1 MHLHQTDVL
10 EHMDERMIWDLPK
23 IQEVHKLKAGTGEKK
38 KSYAI
43 LAASAGIFLIALS
56 LSGFFLVQIIGRM
69 NLSANQNLLIS
80 SRVIRGG
87 LNNEIVLDRKL
98 LGTLA
103 ELLALEQEDAIGE
116 TLEKYADSTDFFRF
130 SFVDVEGNGI
140 DSQGNTIHASDLEFS
155 FDDTAGSQGL
165 GGISAPYHGSSGWLQ
180 VTFQHPVMRNGKQIG
195 DVYAD
200 RIINDYNLPN
210 LFSFHNGEGS
220 AYVVDS
226 QGNFIIKSRGTSSE
240 SNIYSYLENQGNSK
254 VIQDTL
260 RQVIGEHKSGTLAV
274 MNGNQKSLLGFLPAD
289 APEGCYLLTVVPR
302 TVLQQ
307 EAAPIITMLC
317 CMFCLLLLSGIAI
330 AALLAGRQSMKA
342 DVLRK
347 EYREKLFENLSSNID
362 FAFLLYTPAAG
373 KVELVSENLPGL
385 LGITAQEV
393 REKPE
398 LVFDAGGM
406 AKEDTARNG
415 FLKGMLKEQIT
426 RESLVGAGPNQVRRW
441 IEIHLIPA
449 DYGQYLAVFHE
460 TTGEHDIREQL
471 ADALTQAQNSNRART
486 AFFSSMSHE
495 IRTPMNGIMGMT
507 NIALKNLDDREKTE
521 SCLNK
526 IMAASE
532 HLLGLINEVL
542 DMSRIESGKLSL
554 KEENV
559 NLPSLIA
566 NLVSFIKPDMDKKNQ
581 VLYMKSPVLEHD
593 TVLSDTLHLQKIL
606 LNLLSNAVKYTQEGG
621 EIRLMITENPMDADT
636 IGMRFVV
643 ADNGIGMSPEFLECI
658 FKPFERA
665 EDSRMSQV
673 TGTGLGLAITKSIVD
688 MMGGSIRVESRK
700 NKGSRFTVDIP
711 LKLPVQPEQPEQEIP
726 DLTQYSA
733 LVVDD
738 DQDACE
744 GICLILQEIGIRARW
759 VLNGPEAVK
768 QAWDAHVMKKDY
780 GMLIVDMKMPGM
792 DGLET
797 ARQIRK
803 RLGSKTPILLLSAYD
818 WECVKDEAVLIGING
833 FLTKPIFKNE
843 LLGQLAYFFQG
854 RKNKTEE
861 SAPEDWENL
870 NGVSILAAEDNELN
884 REIIVELLESHGA
897 VVDTA
902 GNGKEALDAYLNSSP
917 GYYRLILMDVHMP
930 EMNGLEAT
938 KAIRDSGRPDAAT
951 VPVIAMTADVFKEDI
966 RRCREAGM
974 DAHIGKPVELD
985 KLFSTLQRFLNKQQ
999 EPEEI

>member
-1 MHLHQTDVL
+1 M
-10 EHMDERMIWDLPK
+10 
-23 IQEVHKLKAGTGEKK
+23 KAGTGEKK

-165 GGISAPYHGSSGWLQ
+165 GGISTPYHGSSGWLQ

-486 AFFSSMSHE
+486 EFFSSMSHE

-902 GNGKEALDAYLNSSP
+902 CNGKEALDAYLNSSP

>member
-1 MHLHQTDVL
+1 
-10 EHMDERMIWDLPK
+10 MDERMIWDLPK

-165 GGISAPYHGSSGWLQ
+165 GGISTPYHGSSGWLQ

-486 AFFSSMSHE
+486 EFFSSMSHE

-854 RKNKTEE
+854 RKNKTKE

-902 GNGKEALDAYLNSSP
+902 CNGKEALDAYLNSSP

>member
-1 MHLHQTDVL
+1 
-10 EHMDERMIWDLPK
+10 
-23 IQEVHKLKAGTGEKK
+23 
-38 KSYAI
+38 
-43 LAASAGIFLIALS
+43 
-56 LSGFFLVQIIGRM
+56 
-69 NLSANQNLLIS
+69 
-80 SRVIRGG
+80 
-87 LNNEIVLDRKL
+87 
-98 LGTLA
+98 
-103 ELLALEQEDAIGE
+103 
-116 TLEKYADSTDFFRF
+116 
-130 SFVDVEGNGI
+130 
-140 DSQGNTIHASDLEFS
+140 
-155 FDDTAGSQGL
+155 
-165 GGISAPYHGSSGWLQ
+165 
-180 VTFQHPVMRNGKQIG
+180 
-195 DVYAD
+195 
-200 RIINDYNLPN
+200 
-210 LFSFHNGEGS
+210 
-220 AYVVDS
+220 
-226 QGNFIIKSRGTSSE
+226 
-240 SNIYSYLENQGNSK
+240 
-254 VIQDTL
+254 
-260 RQVIGEHKSGTLAV
+260 
-274 MNGNQKSLLGFLPAD
+274 
-289 APEGCYLLTVVPR
+289 
-302 TVLQQ
+302 
-307 EAAPIITMLC
+307 
-317 CMFCLLLLSGIAI
+317 
-330 AALLAGRQSMKA
+330 MKA
-342 DVLRK
+342 DVLQK

-362 FAFLLYTPAAG
+362 FAFLLYTPAIG

-621 EIRLMITENPMDADT
+621 EIRLMITENPIDADT

-902 GNGKEALDAYLNSSP
+902 CNGKEALDAYLNSSP

>member
-1 MHLHQTDVL
+1 M
-10 EHMDERMIWDLPK
+10 
-23 IQEVHKLKAGTGEKK
+23 KAGTGEKK

-165 GGISAPYHGSSGWLQ
+165 GGISTPYHGSSGWLQ

-486 AFFSSMSHE
+486 EFFSSMSHE

-854 RKNKTEE
+854 SKSKTEE

-902 GNGKEALDAYLNSSP
+902 CNGKEALDAYLNSSP

-985 KLFSTLQRFLNKQQ
+985 KLFSTLQRLLNNQQ

>member
-1 MHLHQTDVL
+1 M
-10 EHMDERMIWDLPK
+10 K
-23 IQEVHKLKAGTGEKK
+23 
-38 KSYAI
+38 
-43 LAASAGIFLIALS
+43 LIAGKCTRTS
-56 LSGFFLVQIIGRM
+56 PFSTFTAVSFMQSFEM
-69 NLSANQNLLIS
+69 C
-80 SRVIRGG
+80 IR
-87 LNNEIVLDRKL
+87 
-98 LGTLA
+98 
-103 ELLALEQEDAIGE
+103 
-116 TLEKYADSTDFFRF
+116 DS
-130 SFVDVEGNGI
+130 
-140 DSQGNTIHASDLEFS
+140 
-155 FDDTAGSQGL
+155 
-165 GGISAPYHGSSGWLQ
+165 
-180 VTFQHPVMRNGKQIG
+180 
-195 DVYAD
+195 
-200 RIINDYNLPN
+200 
-210 LFSFHNGEGS
+210 
-220 AYVVDS
+220 
-226 QGNFIIKSRGTSSE
+226 
-240 SNIYSYLENQGNSK
+240 
-254 VIQDTL
+254 
-260 RQVIGEHKSGTLAV
+260 
-274 MNGNQKSLLGFLPAD
+274 
-289 APEGCYLLTVVPR
+289 
-302 TVLQQ
+302 
-307 EAAPIITMLC
+307 
-317 CMFCLLLLSGIAI
+317 
-330 AALLAGRQSMKA
+330 
-342 DVLRK
+342 
-347 EYREKLFENLSSNID
+347 
-362 FAFLLYTPAAG
+362 
-373 KVELVSENLPGL
+373 
-385 LGITAQEV
+385 
-393 REKPE
+393 
-398 LVFDAGGM
+398 
-406 AKEDTARNG
+406 
-415 FLKGMLKEQIT
+415 LKGMLKEQIT

-486 AFFSSMSHE
+486 EFFSSMSHE

-566 NLVSFIKPDMDKKNQ
+566 NLVSFIKPEMDKKNQ

-902 GNGKEALDAYLNSSP
+902 CNGKEALDAYLNSSP

>member
-1 MHLHQTDVL
+1 
-10 EHMDERMIWDLPK
+10 
-23 IQEVHKLKAGTGEKK
+23 
-38 KSYAI
+38 
-43 LAASAGIFLIALS
+43 
-56 LSGFFLVQIIGRM
+56 
-69 NLSANQNLLIS
+69 
-80 SRVIRGG
+80 
-87 LNNEIVLDRKL
+87 
-98 LGTLA
+98 
-103 ELLALEQEDAIGE
+103 
-116 TLEKYADSTDFFRF
+116 
-130 SFVDVEGNGI
+130 
-140 DSQGNTIHASDLEFS
+140 
-155 FDDTAGSQGL
+155 
-165 GGISAPYHGSSGWLQ
+165 
-180 VTFQHPVMRNGKQIG
+180 
-195 DVYAD
+195 
-200 RIINDYNLPN
+200 
-210 LFSFHNGEGS
+210 
-220 AYVVDS
+220 
-226 QGNFIIKSRGTSSE
+226 
-240 SNIYSYLENQGNSK
+240 
-254 VIQDTL
+254 
-260 RQVIGEHKSGTLAV
+260 
-274 MNGNQKSLLGFLPAD
+274 
-289 APEGCYLLTVVPR
+289 
-302 TVLQQ
+302 
-307 EAAPIITMLC
+307 
-317 CMFCLLLLSGIAI
+317 
-330 AALLAGRQSMKA
+330 MKA
-342 DVLRK
+342 DVLQK

-362 FAFLLYTPAAG
+362 FAFLLYTPAIG

-621 EIRLMITENPMDADT
+621 EIRLMITETLMDADT

-643 ADNGIGMSPEFLECI
+643 SDNGIGMSPEFLECI

-759 VLNGPEAVK
+759 VLNGPDAVK

-797 ARQIRK
+797 ARQIRE

-818 WECVKDEAVLIGING
+818 WESVKDEAVRIGING

-854 RKNKTEE
+854 SKSKTEE

-870 NGVSILAAEDNELN
+870 NGVRILAAEDNELN

-902 GNGKEALDAYLNSSP
+902 CNGKEALDAYLNSSP

-985 KLFSTLQRFLNKQQ
+985 KLFSTLQRFLNNQQ

>member
-1 MHLHQTDVL
+1 M
-10 EHMDERMIWDLPK
+10 
-23 IQEVHKLKAGTGEKK
+23 KAGTGEKK

-165 GGISAPYHGSSGWLQ
+165 GGISTPYHGSSGWLQ

-342 DVLRK
+342 DVLQK

-486 AFFSSMSHE
+486 EFFSSMSHE

-902 GNGKEALDAYLNSSP
+902 CNGKEALDAYLNSSP

>member
-1 MHLHQTDVL
+1 
-10 EHMDERMIWDLPK
+10 
-23 IQEVHKLKAGTGEKK
+23 
-38 KSYAI
+38 
-43 LAASAGIFLIALS
+43 
-56 LSGFFLVQIIGRM
+56 
-69 NLSANQNLLIS
+69 
-80 SRVIRGG
+80 
-87 LNNEIVLDRKL
+87 
-98 LGTLA
+98 
-103 ELLALEQEDAIGE
+103 
-116 TLEKYADSTDFFRF
+116 
-130 SFVDVEGNGI
+130 
-140 DSQGNTIHASDLEFS
+140 
-155 FDDTAGSQGL
+155 
-165 GGISAPYHGSSGWLQ
+165 
-180 VTFQHPVMRNGKQIG
+180 
-195 DVYAD
+195 
-200 RIINDYNLPN
+200 
-210 LFSFHNGEGS
+210 
-220 AYVVDS
+220 
-226 QGNFIIKSRGTSSE
+226 
-240 SNIYSYLENQGNSK
+240 
-254 VIQDTL
+254 
-260 RQVIGEHKSGTLAV
+260 
-274 MNGNQKSLLGFLPAD
+274 
-289 APEGCYLLTVVPR
+289 
-302 TVLQQ
+302 
-307 EAAPIITMLC
+307 
-317 CMFCLLLLSGIAI
+317 
-330 AALLAGRQSMKA
+330 MKA

-362 FAFLLYTPAAG
+362 FAFLLYTPAIG

-486 AFFSSMSHE
+486 EFFSSMSHE

-566 NLVSFIKPDMDKKNQ
+566 NLVSFIKPEMDKKNQ

-621 EIRLMITENPMDADT
+621 EIRLMITETLMDADT

-643 ADNGIGMSPEFLECI
+643 SDNGIGMSPEFLECI

-759 VLNGPEAVK
+759 VLNGPDAVK
-768 QAWDAHVMKKDY
+768 QAWDAHLMKKDY

-792 DGLET
+792 NGLET
-797 ARQIRK
+797 ARQIRE

-818 WECVKDEAVLIGING
+818 WESVKDEAVRIGING

-854 RKNKTEE
+854 SKSKTEE

-870 NGVSILAAEDNELN
+870 NGVRILAAEDNELN

-902 GNGKEALDAYLNSSP
+902 CNGKEALDAYLNSSP

>member
-1 MHLHQTDVL
+1 
-10 EHMDERMIWDLPK
+10 MDERMIWDLPK

-165 GGISAPYHGSSGWLQ
+165 GGISTPYHGSSGWLQ

-486 AFFSSMSHE
+486 EFFSSMSHE

-902 GNGKEALDAYLNSSP
+902 CNGKEALDAYLNSSP

>member
-1 MHLHQTDVL
+1 
-10 EHMDERMIWDLPK
+10 
-23 IQEVHKLKAGTGEKK
+23 
-38 KSYAI
+38 
-43 LAASAGIFLIALS
+43 
-56 LSGFFLVQIIGRM
+56 
-69 NLSANQNLLIS
+69 
-80 SRVIRGG
+80 
-87 LNNEIVLDRKL
+87 
-98 LGTLA
+98 
-103 ELLALEQEDAIGE
+103 
-116 TLEKYADSTDFFRF
+116 
-130 SFVDVEGNGI
+130 
-140 DSQGNTIHASDLEFS
+140 
-155 FDDTAGSQGL
+155 
-165 GGISAPYHGSSGWLQ
+165 
-180 VTFQHPVMRNGKQIG
+180 
-195 DVYAD
+195 
-200 RIINDYNLPN
+200 
-210 LFSFHNGEGS
+210 
-220 AYVVDS
+220 
-226 QGNFIIKSRGTSSE
+226 
-240 SNIYSYLENQGNSK
+240 
-254 VIQDTL
+254 
-260 RQVIGEHKSGTLAV
+260 
-274 MNGNQKSLLGFLPAD
+274 
-289 APEGCYLLTVVPR
+289 
-302 TVLQQ
+302 
-307 EAAPIITMLC
+307 
-317 CMFCLLLLSGIAI
+317 
-330 AALLAGRQSMKA
+330 MKA
-342 DVLRK
+342 DVLQK

-362 FAFLLYTPAAG
+362 FAFLLYTPAIG

-621 EIRLMITENPMDADT
+621 EIRLMITETLMDADT

-711 LKLPVQPEQPEQEIP
+711 LKLPEQPEQPEQEIP

-759 VLNGPEAVK
+759 VLNGPDAVK

-797 ARQIRK
+797 ARQIRE

-818 WECVKDEAVLIGING
+818 WESVKDEAVRIGING

-902 GNGKEALDAYLNSSP
+902 CNGKEALDAYLNSSP

>member
-1 MHLHQTDVL
+1 M
-10 EHMDERMIWDLPK
+10 
-23 IQEVHKLKAGTGEKK
+23 KAGTGEKK

-165 GGISAPYHGSSGWLQ
+165 GGISTPYHGSSGWLQ

-373 KVELVSENLPGL
+373 NVELVSENLPGL

-711 LKLPVQPEQPEQEIP
+711 LKLPVQPEQEIP

-902 GNGKEALDAYLNSSP
+902 CNGKEALDAYLNSSP

>member
-1 MHLHQTDVL
+1 
-10 EHMDERMIWDLPK
+10 
-23 IQEVHKLKAGTGEKK
+23 
-38 KSYAI
+38 
-43 LAASAGIFLIALS
+43 
-56 LSGFFLVQIIGRM
+56 
-69 NLSANQNLLIS
+69 
-80 SRVIRGG
+80 
-87 LNNEIVLDRKL
+87 
-98 LGTLA
+98 
-103 ELLALEQEDAIGE
+103 
-116 TLEKYADSTDFFRF
+116 
-130 SFVDVEGNGI
+130 
-140 DSQGNTIHASDLEFS
+140 
-155 FDDTAGSQGL
+155 
-165 GGISAPYHGSSGWLQ
+165 
-180 VTFQHPVMRNGKQIG
+180 
-195 DVYAD
+195 
-200 RIINDYNLPN
+200 
-210 LFSFHNGEGS
+210 
-220 AYVVDS
+220 
-226 QGNFIIKSRGTSSE
+226 
-240 SNIYSYLENQGNSK
+240 
-254 VIQDTL
+254 
-260 RQVIGEHKSGTLAV
+260 
-274 MNGNQKSLLGFLPAD
+274 
-289 APEGCYLLTVVPR
+289 
-302 TVLQQ
+302 
-307 EAAPIITMLC
+307 
-317 CMFCLLLLSGIAI
+317 
-330 AALLAGRQSMKA
+330 MKA
-342 DVLRK
+342 DVLQK

-362 FAFLLYTPAAG
+362 FAFLLYTPAIG

-621 EIRLMITENPMDADT
+621 EIRLMITETLMDADT

-643 ADNGIGMSPEFLECI
+643 SDNGIGMSPEFLECI

-711 LKLPVQPEQPEQEIP
+711 LKLPEQPEQPEQEIP

-759 VLNGPEAVK
+759 VLNGPDAVK

-854 RKNKTEE
+854 SKSKTEE

-870 NGVSILAAEDNELN
+870 NGVRILAAEDNELN

-902 GNGKEALDAYLNSSP
+902 CNGKEALDAYLNSSP

-930 EMNGLEAT
+930 ELNGLEAT

>member
-1 MHLHQTDVL
+1 M
-10 EHMDERMIWDLPK
+10 
-23 IQEVHKLKAGTGEKK
+23 KAGTGEKK

-373 KVELVSENLPGL
+373 NVELVSENLPGL

-621 EIRLMITENPMDADT
+621 EIRLMITETLMDADT

-643 ADNGIGMSPEFLECI
+643 SDNGIGMSPEFLECI

-711 LKLPVQPEQPEQEIP
+711 LKLPVQPEQEIP

-902 GNGKEALDAYLNSSP
+902 CNGKEALDAYLNSSP

>member
-1 MHLHQTDVL
+1 M
-10 EHMDERMIWDLPK
+10 
-23 IQEVHKLKAGTGEKK
+23 KAGTGEKK

-165 GGISAPYHGSSGWLQ
+165 GGISTPYHGSSGWLQ

-621 EIRLMITENPMDADT
+621 EIRLMITENPIDADT

-902 GNGKEALDAYLNSSP
+902 CNGKEALDAYLNSSP

>member
-1 MHLHQTDVL
+1 M
-10 EHMDERMIWDLPK
+10 
-23 IQEVHKLKAGTGEKK
+23 KAGTGEKK

-165 GGISAPYHGSSGWLQ
+165 GGISTPYHGSSGWLQ

-200 RIINDYNLPN
+200 RIINDYILPN

-486 AFFSSMSHE
+486 EFFSSMSHE

-854 RKNKTEE
+854 RKNKTKE

-902 GNGKEALDAYLNSSP
+902 CNGKEALDAYLNSSP

>member
-1 MHLHQTDVL
+1 
-10 EHMDERMIWDLPK
+10 MDERMIWDLPK

-342 DVLRK
+342 DVLQK

-486 AFFSSMSHE
+486 EFFSSMSHE

-759 VLNGPEAVK
+759 VLNGPDAVK

-818 WECVKDEAVLIGING
+818 WECVKDEAILIGING

-902 GNGKEALDAYLNSSP
+902 CNGKEALDAYLNSSP

>member
-1 MHLHQTDVL
+1 M
-10 EHMDERMIWDLPK
+10 
-23 IQEVHKLKAGTGEKK
+23 KAGTGEKK

-165 GGISAPYHGSSGWLQ
+165 GGISTPYHGSSGWLQ

-486 AFFSSMSHE
+486 EFFSSMSHE

-759 VLNGPEAVK
+759 VLNGPDAVK

-902 GNGKEALDAYLNSSP
+902 CNGKEALDAYLNSSP

>member
-1 MHLHQTDVL
+1 M
-10 EHMDERMIWDLPK
+10 
-23 IQEVHKLKAGTGEKK
+23 KAGTGEKK

-165 GGISAPYHGSSGWLQ
+165 GGISTPYHGSSGWLQ

-254 VIQDTL
+254 VIQDIL

-486 AFFSSMSHE
+486 EFFSSMSHE

-566 NLVSFIKPDMDKKNQ
+566 NLVSFIKPEMDKKNQ

-902 GNGKEALDAYLNSSP
+902 CNGKEALDAYLNSSP

>member
-1 MHLHQTDVL
+1 M
-10 EHMDERMIWDLPK
+10 
-23 IQEVHKLKAGTGEKK
+23 KAGTGEKK

-155 FDDTAGSQGL
+155 FDDTAGSLGL
-165 GGISAPYHGSSGWLQ
+165 GGISTPYHGSSGWLQ

-486 AFFSSMSHE
+486 EFFSSMSHE

-854 RKNKTEE
+854 RKNKTKE

-902 GNGKEALDAYLNSSP
+902 CNGKEALDAYLNSSP

>member
-1 MHLHQTDVL
+1 M
-10 EHMDERMIWDLPK
+10 
-23 IQEVHKLKAGTGEKK
+23 KAGTGEKK

-240 SNIYSYLENQGNSK
+240 SNIYSYLEKQGNGRG
-254 VIQDTL
+254 IQDTL
-260 RQVIGEHKSGTLAV
+260 RQVIGGHKSGTMAV
-274 MNGNQKSLLGFLPAD
+274 MNGNQKSLLGFLPVE

-317 CMFCLLLLSGIAI
+317 CMFCLLLLSGISI

-342 DVLRK
+342 DVLQK

-362 FAFLLYTPAAG
+362 FAFLLYTPAIG

-643 ADNGIGMSPEFLECI
+643 SDNGIGMSPEFLECI

-759 VLNGPEAVK
+759 VLNGPDAVK

-797 ARQIRK
+797 ARQIRE
-803 RLGSKTPILLLSAYD
+803 RLSSKTPILLLSAYD
-818 WECVKDEAVLIGING
+818 WESVKDEAVRIGING

-854 RKNKTEE
+854 SKSKTEE

-870 NGVSILAAEDNELN
+870 NGVRILAAEDNELN

-902 GNGKEALDAYLNSSP
+902 CNGKEALDAYLNSSP

-985 KLFSTLQRFLNKQQ
+985 KLFSTLQRFLNNQQ

>member
-1 MHLHQTDVL
+1 M
-10 EHMDERMIWDLPK
+10 
-23 IQEVHKLKAGTGEKK
+23 KAGTGEKK

-165 GGISAPYHGSSGWLQ
+165 GGISTPYHGSSGWLQ

-486 AFFSSMSHE
+486 EFFSSMSHE

-566 NLVSFIKPDMDKKNQ
+566 NLVSFIKPEMDKKNQ

-902 GNGKEALDAYLNSSP
+902 CNGKEALDAYLNSSP

>member
-1 MHLHQTDVL
+1 
-10 EHMDERMIWDLPK
+10 
-23 IQEVHKLKAGTGEKK
+23 LKAGTGEKK

-165 GGISAPYHGSSGWLQ
+165 GGISTPYHGSSGWLQ

-486 AFFSSMSHE
+486 EFFSSMSHE

-854 RKNKTEE
+854 RKNKTKE

-902 GNGKEALDAYLNSSP
+902 CNGKEALDAYLNSSP

>member
-1 MHLHQTDVL
+1 M
-10 EHMDERMIWDLPK
+10 
-23 IQEVHKLKAGTGEKK
+23 KAGTGEKK

-165 GGISAPYHGSSGWLQ
+165 GGISTPYHGSSGWLQ

-289 APEGCYLLTVVPR
+289 APEGCYLLTVAPR

-486 AFFSSMSHE
+486 EFFSSMSHE

-566 NLVSFIKPDMDKKNQ
+566 NLVSFIKPEMDKKNQ

-902 GNGKEALDAYLNSSP
+902 CNGKEALDAYLNSSP

>member
-1 MHLHQTDVL
+1 
-10 EHMDERMIWDLPK
+10 
-23 IQEVHKLKAGTGEKK
+23 
-38 KSYAI
+38 
-43 LAASAGIFLIALS
+43 
-56 LSGFFLVQIIGRM
+56 
-69 NLSANQNLLIS
+69 
-80 SRVIRGG
+80 
-87 LNNEIVLDRKL
+87 
-98 LGTLA
+98 
-103 ELLALEQEDAIGE
+103 
-116 TLEKYADSTDFFRF
+116 
-130 SFVDVEGNGI
+130 
-140 DSQGNTIHASDLEFS
+140 
-155 FDDTAGSQGL
+155 
-165 GGISAPYHGSSGWLQ
+165 
-180 VTFQHPVMRNGKQIG
+180 
-195 DVYAD
+195 
-200 RIINDYNLPN
+200 
-210 LFSFHNGEGS
+210 
-220 AYVVDS
+220 
-226 QGNFIIKSRGTSSE
+226 
-240 SNIYSYLENQGNSK
+240 
-254 VIQDTL
+254 
-260 RQVIGEHKSGTLAV
+260 
-274 MNGNQKSLLGFLPAD
+274 
-289 APEGCYLLTVVPR
+289 
-302 TVLQQ
+302 
-307 EAAPIITMLC
+307 
-317 CMFCLLLLSGIAI
+317 
-330 AALLAGRQSMKA
+330 
-342 DVLRK
+342 
-347 EYREKLFENLSSNID
+347 
-362 FAFLLYTPAAG
+362 
-373 KVELVSENLPGL
+373 
-385 LGITAQEV
+385 
-393 REKPE
+393 
-398 LVFDAGGM
+398 
-406 AKEDTARNG
+406 
-415 FLKGMLKEQIT
+415 
-426 RESLVGAGPNQVRRW
+426 
-441 IEIHLIPA
+441 
-449 DYGQYLAVFHE
+449 
-460 TTGEHDIREQL
+460 
-471 ADALTQAQNSNRART
+471 
-486 AFFSSMSHE
+486 
-495 IRTPMNGIMGMT
+495 
-507 NIALKNLDDREKTE
+507 
-521 SCLNK
+521 
-526 IMAASE
+526 MAASE

-542 DMSRIESGKLSL
+542 DMFRIESGKLSL

-621 EIRLMITENPMDADT
+621 EIRLMITETLMDADT

-643 ADNGIGMSPEFLECI
+643 SDNGIGMSPEFLECI

-711 LKLPVQPEQPEQEIP
+711 LKLPEQPEQPEQEIP

-759 VLNGPEAVK
+759 VLNGPDAVK

-797 ARQIRK
+797 ARQIRE

-818 WECVKDEAVLIGING
+818 WESVKDEAVRIGING

-854 RKNKTEE
+854 SKSKTEE

-870 NGVSILAAEDNELN
+870 NGVRILAAEDNELN

-902 GNGKEALDAYLNSSP
+902 CNGKEALDAYLNSSP

-930 EMNGLEAT
+930 ELNGLEAT

-985 KLFSTLQRFLNKQQ
+985 KLFSTLQRFLNNQQ

>member
-1 MHLHQTDVL
+1 M
-10 EHMDERMIWDLPK
+10 
-23 IQEVHKLKAGTGEKK
+23 KAGTGEKK

-165 GGISAPYHGSSGWLQ
+165 GGISTPYHGSSGWLQ

-373 KVELVSENLPGL
+373 NVELVSENLPGL

-711 LKLPVQPEQPEQEIP
+711 LKLPVQPEQEIP

-861 SAPEDWENL
+861 SAPEDWETL

-902 GNGKEALDAYLNSSP
+902 CNGKEALDAYLNSSP

>member
-1 MHLHQTDVL
+1 M
-10 EHMDERMIWDLPK
+10 
-23 IQEVHKLKAGTGEKK
+23 KAGTGEKK

-165 GGISAPYHGSSGWLQ
+165 GGISTPYHGSSGWLQ

-449 DYGQYLAVFHE
+449 DYGQYLAVFDE

-486 AFFSSMSHE
+486 EFFSSMSHE

-566 NLVSFIKPDMDKKNQ
+566 NLVSFIKPEMDKKNQ

-902 GNGKEALDAYLNSSP
+902 CNGKEALDAYLNSSP

>member
-1 MHLHQTDVL
+1 M
-10 EHMDERMIWDLPK
+10 
-23 IQEVHKLKAGTGEKK
+23 KAGTGEKK

-165 GGISAPYHGSSGWLQ
+165 GGISTPYHGSSGWLQ

-486 AFFSSMSHE
+486 EFFSSMSHE

-566 NLVSFIKPDMDKKNQ
+566 NLVSFIKPEMDKKNQ

-843 LLGQLAYFFQG
+843 LLGQLAYFVQG

-902 GNGKEALDAYLNSSP
+902 CNGKEALDAYLNSSP

>member
-1 MHLHQTDVL
+1 M
-10 EHMDERMIWDLPK
+10 
-23 IQEVHKLKAGTGEKK
+23 KAGTGEKK

-486 AFFSSMSHE
+486 EFFSSMSHE

-854 RKNKTEE
+854 RKNKTKE

-902 GNGKEALDAYLNSSP
+902 CNGKEALDAYLNSSP

>member
-1 MHLHQTDVL
+1 M
-10 EHMDERMIWDLPK
+10 
-23 IQEVHKLKAGTGEKK
+23 KAGTGEKK

-342 DVLRK
+342 DVLQK

-486 AFFSSMSHE
+486 EFFSSMSHE

-759 VLNGPEAVK
+759 VLNGPDAVK

-902 GNGKEALDAYLNSSP
+902 CNGKEALDAYLNSSP

>member
-1 MHLHQTDVL
+1 
-10 EHMDERMIWDLPK
+10 MDERMIWDLPK

-165 GGISAPYHGSSGWLQ
+165 GGISTPYHGSSGWLQ

-486 AFFSSMSHE
+486 EFFSSMSHE

-566 NLVSFIKPDMDKKNQ
+566 NLVSFIKPEMDKKNQ

-902 GNGKEALDAYLNSSP
+902 CNGKEALDAYLNSSP

>member
-1 MHLHQTDVL
+1 M
-10 EHMDERMIWDLPK
+10 
-23 IQEVHKLKAGTGEKK
+23 
-38 KSYAI
+38 
-43 LAASAGIFLIALS
+43 
-56 LSGFFLVQIIGRM
+56 
-69 NLSANQNLLIS
+69 
-80 SRVIRGG
+80 
-87 LNNEIVLDRKL
+87 
-98 LGTLA
+98 
-103 ELLALEQEDAIGE
+103 
-116 TLEKYADSTDFFRF
+116 
-130 SFVDVEGNGI
+130 
-140 DSQGNTIHASDLEFS
+140 
-155 FDDTAGSQGL
+155 
-165 GGISAPYHGSSGWLQ
+165 
-180 VTFQHPVMRNGKQIG
+180 
-195 DVYAD
+195 
-200 RIINDYNLPN
+200 
-210 LFSFHNGEGS
+210 
-220 AYVVDS
+220 
-226 QGNFIIKSRGTSSE
+226 
-240 SNIYSYLENQGNSK
+240 
-254 VIQDTL
+254 
-260 RQVIGEHKSGTLAV
+260 
-274 MNGNQKSLLGFLPAD
+274 
-289 APEGCYLLTVVPR
+289 
-302 TVLQQ
+302 
-307 EAAPIITMLC
+307 
-317 CMFCLLLLSGIAI
+317 
-330 AALLAGRQSMKA
+330 
-342 DVLRK
+342 
-347 EYREKLFENLSSNID
+347 
-362 FAFLLYTPAAG
+362 
-373 KVELVSENLPGL
+373 
-385 LGITAQEV
+385 

-621 EIRLMITENPMDADT
+621 EIRLMITETLMDADT

-643 ADNGIGMSPEFLECI
+643 SDNGIGMSPEFLECI

-711 LKLPVQPEQPEQEIP
+711 LKLPEQPEQPEQEIP

-759 VLNGPEAVK
+759 VLNGPDAVK

-797 ARQIRK
+797 ARQIRE

-818 WECVKDEAVLIGING
+818 WESVKDEAVRIGING

-854 RKNKTEE
+854 SKSKTEE

-870 NGVSILAAEDNELN
+870 NGVRILAAEDNELN

-902 GNGKEALDAYLNSSP
+902 CNGKEALDAYLNSSP

-930 EMNGLEAT
+930 ELNGLEAT

-985 KLFSTLQRFLNKQQ
+985 KLFSTLQRLLNNQQ

>member
-1 MHLHQTDVL
+1 M
-10 EHMDERMIWDLPK
+10 
-23 IQEVHKLKAGTGEKK
+23 KAGTGEKK

-165 GGISAPYHGSSGWLQ
+165 GGISTPYHGSSGWLL
-180 VTFQHPVMRNGKQIG
+180 VTFQHPVIRNGKQIG

-486 AFFSSMSHE
+486 EFFSSMSHE

-566 NLVSFIKPDMDKKNQ
+566 NLVSFIKPEMDKKNQ

-854 RKNKTEE
+854 SKSKTEE

-902 GNGKEALDAYLNSSP
+902 CNGKEALDAYLNSSP

>member
-1 MHLHQTDVL
+1 M
-10 EHMDERMIWDLPK
+10 
-23 IQEVHKLKAGTGEKK
+23 KAGTGEKK

-342 DVLRK
+342 DVLQK

-486 AFFSSMSHE
+486 EFFSSMSHE

-507 NIALKNLDDREKTE
+507 NIALKNLDDWEKTE

-759 VLNGPEAVK
+759 VLNGPDAVK

-818 WECVKDEAVLIGING
+818 WECVKDEAILIGING

-902 GNGKEALDAYLNSSP
+902 CNGKEALDAYLNSSP